1 MRRQPKGAGTVYQR
15 RDRPGLW
22 VVERRV
28 RGQRSKQTFSS
39 EEAARHWL
47 GSATATT
54 LFQGSGTL
62 GEWLR
67 SWSDNPRKRLEPRTQ
82 DFYRT
87 MAARWIASPIAGRPL
102 NNLYA
107 EEIED
112 VLEAWSDE
120 LSRTTLTHLRRVLGT
135 ALNEALRRKLILV
148 NPVAGVRV
156 PGRVQP
162 TRVRTIRLGEN
173 VIRALSDAWINHPYR
188 LAFEVLVHTGL
199 RPGELCGLDWSDI
212 NLKDLSLSVTRA
224 VKSRRQAGRSPWY
237 VGETKTAS
245 SARNIAFHEGLRPL
259 FFQHYN
265 AMGRPKSGWVFPSPR
280 NPATPITPDYL
291 SKAFRELVDAA
302 GVSVRPGQDR
312 SELRIYDLRAL
323 HATHLIANEADPV
336 AVAARLGH
344 TDVVSTFRR
353 YTGVV
358 EGRDRVIAD
367 AGRVWETRRA
377 PKELKAPR
385 ESKEVGRAR
394 ASAR

>member
-1 MRRQPKGAGTVYQR
+1 
-15 RDRPGLW
+15 
-22 VVERRV
+22 
-28 RGQRSKQTFSS
+28 
-39 EEAARHWL
+39 
-47 GSATATT
+47 
-54 LFQGSGTL
+54 
-62 GEWLR
+62 
-67 SWSDNPRKRLEPRTQ
+67 
-82 DFYRT
+82 
-87 MAARWIASPIAGRPL
+87 MAARWIASPLAARPL

-107 EEIED
+107 EQIED

-120 LSRTTLTHLRRVLGT
+120 LSRNTLTHLRRVLGT

-148 NPVAGVRV
+148 NPVAGVRG

-162 TRVRTIRLGEN
+162 TRVRTIRLGET
-173 VIRALSDAWINHPYR
+173 VIRQLSDAWINHSYR

-212 NLKDLSLSVTRA
+212 NLKDLTLSVTRA
-224 VKSRRQAGRSPWY
+224 VKSRRQAGQSPWY

-280 NPATPITPDYL
+280 DPGVPITPDYL

-302 GVSVRPGQDR
+302 RVSVRPGQER

-323 HATHLIANEADPV
+323 HATHLIANEADPM

-367 AGRVWETRRA
+367 AGRVWETHRA
-377 PKELKAPR
+377 PKELKAPKQGAQGTQGPR
-385 ESKEVGRAR
+385 HAEGVEG
-394 ASAR
+394 SADRVSPAPYQPHFCAGDPPSCSCSGPPRRSTPEGSAQSRTRTCPRPPFDAPRSSSLILWLLGFA